1 MARLDL
7 VLGTPQQA
15 QSALTE
21 DMFGANY
28 VYDYERIGD
37 LPWERFDELID
48 QLGSST
54 LRYPGGNAV
63 ETRFNYLDP
72 NSSVDLAGKAVMGMD
87 DFISWAGAN
96 GISPTILLPT
106 KPFLPSE
113 SHALLK
119 WESGSGGWAIDPG
132 AMAAAKA
139 LVFNL
144 VETAV
149 EAARDADTTIAAFE
163 LGNEFSGVT
172 FTGTDGTIKHMNGSQ
187 YGLLADAMA
196 QWVDEALESFNA
208 GGDPQ
213 IVVQVWG
220 DYNKN
225 GINPTQLSNINDN
238 VLAAFSEEG
247 LAAIDATSSHI
258 YFKEG
263 KTTAD
268 GQFTH
273 SYAGLDE
280 RIAEMAALSD
290 VWSDAAGRTLDLHVT
305 EWNVQKQGIHEPN
318 ASYWQSNSS
327 WNVSAE
333 WVETANFGM
342 KQLAPMLE
350 MVSAFNMAGVDA
362 AQVWSVMYNAA
373 ALGMQHNGGTLTA
386 AGGLFS
392 LMQDILPGTHYQE
405 VAAEQQDADVHVFRG
420 DGQTHV
426 FVSLRSADPHSVTVD
441 LEALSPLM
449 DTVVV
454 TYLRPDEAAA
464 DGAFS
469 ADGNTYLVGDRSWL
483 EADIG
488 LIKEDGPVILTDGG
502 IDLELGAYE
511 VALISF
517 EEAVTSAATPP
528 VEISDTFDFTL
539 EVGSAPS
546 GAFGNKYD
554 NKTDADGKITGV
566 FSLADASKDLELSLT
581 TFDVDFDDELQV
593 FLNGTSLG
601 YLDKTPNKGI
611 GNDTLLLSSA
621 ALIAGENELTIQNE
635 NPDWMWGVNE
645 LRVDE
650 LQVTDANAD
659 TFDFTLEVGSAPSG
673 AFGNKY
679 GNQTDADGKI
689 TGVFSLADASKDLE
703 LSLTTFDVDFDDELQ
718 VFLNGTS
725 LGYLDKTPNKD
736 IGNDTLL
743 LSSAALIAGENEL
756 TIQNENP
763 DWMWGVNELRVDE
776 LQVTD
781 ANADTFDFTL
791 EVGSAPSGAFG
802 NKYGNQ
808 TDADGKITG
817 VFSLAD
823 ASKDLE
829 LSLTTFDVDTADE
842 LQVFLNGTSLGYLG
856 TTANNGLG
864 NDTLLLSSAAL
875 ITGENELTIQNKN
888 TSWIWG
894 VNELQIT
901 DADTFDFTLEVGSA
915 PSGAFGNKYDNK
927 TDADGKITG
936 VFSLAD
942 ASKDLELSLTTFDV
956 DFDDELQVFLN
967 GTSLGYLDK
976 TPNKGIG
983 NDTLLLSS
991 AALIA
996 GENELTIQNENPD
1009 WMWGVNELRVDEL
1022 QVTDANADTFD
1033 FTLEVGSAPSGAFGN
1048 KYGNQTDADGKI
1060 TGVFSLADASKDLE
1074 LSLTTFDVDFD
1085 DELQVFLNGTS
1096 LGYLDKTPNKGIGN
1110 DTLLLS
1116 SATLIAGENELT
1128 IQNENPDWMWG
1139 VNELQI
1145 EAFML

>member
-37 LPWERFDELID
+37 LPWARFDELID
-48 QLGSST
+48 QLGSTT

-72 NSSVDLAGKAVMGMD
+72 NSSVDLAGRPVMGMD

-119 WESGSGGWAIDPG
+119 WESGSGGYVIDPS

-172 FTGTDGTIKHMNGSQ
+172 FTGADGTIKHMNGAQ

-196 QWVDEALESFNA
+196 QWVDEAMESFNA

-305 EWNVQKQGIHEPN
+305 EWNVQKQGIYEPS

-386 AGGLFS
+386 AGGLFA

-441 LEALSPLM
+441 LEALSPLLN
-449 DTVVV
+449 TVGV

-464 DGAFS
+464 DGEFS

-488 LIKEDGPVILTDGG
+488 LVREDGPVILTDGG

-517 EEAVTSAATPP
+517 EVTHSYTILGSRSRDSLFGTEGDDQVYGFDGDDWLRGEAGEDWLEGGKGADSLYGGTG
-528 VEISDTFDFTL
+528 SDTLKGGDGDDWLQGGSGKYNDYIYGGNGDDRAYGGNGKDKIWGGHGDDILYGDGSSDVIWGQGGRDTLHGGGGGDRLYGGAEADSFIFSMDQNTGKDRIMDFEDGLDWFSMENSNGASFEDLTVQ
-539 EVGSAPS
+539 EWGRHTYVSWDTGSFWVMETDPALI
-546 GAFGNKYD
+546 GAQDF
-554 NKTDADGKITGV
+554 V
-566 FSLADASKDLELSLT
+566 FS
-581 TFDVDFDDELQV
+581 
-593 FLNGTSLG
+593 
-601 YLDKTPNKGI
+601 
-611 GNDTLLLSSA
+611 
-621 ALIAGENELTIQNE
+621 
-635 NPDWMWGVNE
+635 
-645 LRVDE
+645 
-650 LQVTDANAD
+650 
-659 TFDFTLEVGSAPSG
+659 
-673 AFGNKY
+673 
-679 GNQTDADGKI
+679 
-689 TGVFSLADASKDLE
+689 
-703 LSLTTFDVDFDDELQ
+703 
-718 VFLNGTS
+718 
-725 LGYLDKTPNKD
+725 
-736 IGNDTLL
+736 
-743 LSSAALIAGENEL
+743 
-756 TIQNENP
+756 
-763 DWMWGVNELRVDE
+763 
-776 LQVTD
+776 
-781 ANADTFDFTL
+781 
-791 EVGSAPSGAFG
+791 
-802 NKYGNQ
+802 
-808 TDADGKITG
+808 
-817 VFSLAD
+817 
-823 ASKDLE
+823 
-829 LSLTTFDVDTADE
+829 
-842 LQVFLNGTSLGYLG
+842 
-856 TTANNGLG
+856 
-864 NDTLLLSSAAL
+864 
-875 ITGENELTIQNKN
+875 
-888 TSWIWG
+888 
-894 VNELQIT
+894 
-901 DADTFDFTLEVGSA
+901 
-915 PSGAFGNKYDNK
+915 
-927 TDADGKITG
+927 
-936 VFSLAD
+936 
-942 ASKDLELSLTTFDV
+942 
-956 DFDDELQVFLN
+956 
-967 GTSLGYLDK
+967 
-976 TPNKGIG
+976 
-983 NDTLLLSS
+983 
-991 AALIA
+991 
-996 GENELTIQNENPD
+996 
-1009 WMWGVNELRVDEL
+1009 
-1022 QVTDANADTFD
+1022 
-1033 FTLEVGSAPSGAFGN
+1033 
-1048 KYGNQTDADGKI
+1048 
-1060 TGVFSLADASKDLE
+1060 
-1074 LSLTTFDVDFD
+1074 
-1085 DELQVFLNGTS
+1085 
-1096 LGYLDKTPNKGIGN
+1096 
-1110 DTLLLS
+1110 
-1116 SATLIAGENELT
+1116 
-1128 IQNENPDWMWG
+1128 
-1139 VNELQI
+1139 
-1145 EAFML
+1145 

>member
-37 LPWERFDELID
+37 LPWARFDELID
-48 QLGSST
+48 QLGSTT

-119 WESGSGGWAIDPG
+119 WESGSGGWVIDPS

-149 EAARDADTTIAAFE
+149 EAAHDADTTIAAFE

-172 FTGTDGTIKHMNGSQ
+172 FTGADGTIKHMNGAQ
-187 YGLLADAMA
+187 YGVLADAMA

-280 RIAEMAALSD
+280 RIAQMAALSD
-290 VWSDAAGRTLDLHVT
+290 VWSDAAGRTLDLHIT
-305 EWNVQKQGIHEPN
+305 EWNVQKQGIYEPS
-318 ASYWQSNSS
+318 ASDWQSNSS

-386 AGGLFS
+386 AGGLFA
-392 LMQDILPGTHYQE
+392 LMQDILPGTHYLE

-426 FVSLRSADPHSVTVD
+426 FVSLRSADPHNVTVD
-441 LEALSPLM
+441 LEALSPLPE
-449 DTVVV
+449 TVTV

-488 LIKEDGPVILTDGG
+488 LVQESGSVQLNDESLALT
-502 IDLELGAYE
+502 LGAYE

-517 EEAVTSAATPP
+517 EDTSWNTISGSEATEALSGTDGADQIFGLDGDDWLRGEAGDDWLEGGEGADALYGGTG
-528 VEISDTFDFTL
+528 SDILEGGDGDDWLQGGGGAYRDFLYGGNGDDRVYGGNGKDKIWGGIGDDILYGDGSSDVIRGQWGRDTL
-539 EVGSAPS
+539 YGGGGDDRLYGNSSRDILHGEQGRDWLSGDGGNDDLYGGAEADRFIFAMDQNTGKDRIMDFEDGLDWFSMENSNGASFEDLTVQEWGRHTYVSWEKGSFWVMETDPALI
-546 GAFGNKYD
+546 GAQDF
-554 NKTDADGKITGV
+554 V
-566 FSLADASKDLELSLT
+566 FS
-581 TFDVDFDDELQV
+581 
-593 FLNGTSLG
+593 
-601 YLDKTPNKGI
+601 
-611 GNDTLLLSSA
+611 
-621 ALIAGENELTIQNE
+621 
-635 NPDWMWGVNE
+635 
-645 LRVDE
+645 
-650 LQVTDANAD
+650 
-659 TFDFTLEVGSAPSG
+659 
-673 AFGNKY
+673 
-679 GNQTDADGKI
+679 
-689 TGVFSLADASKDLE
+689 
-703 LSLTTFDVDFDDELQ
+703 
-718 VFLNGTS
+718 
-725 LGYLDKTPNKD
+725 
-736 IGNDTLL
+736 
-743 LSSAALIAGENEL
+743 
-756 TIQNENP
+756 
-763 DWMWGVNELRVDE
+763 
-776 LQVTD
+776 
-781 ANADTFDFTL
+781 
-791 EVGSAPSGAFG
+791 
-802 NKYGNQ
+802 
-808 TDADGKITG
+808 
-817 VFSLAD
+817 
-823 ASKDLE
+823 
-829 LSLTTFDVDTADE
+829 
-842 LQVFLNGTSLGYLG
+842 
-856 TTANNGLG
+856 
-864 NDTLLLSSAAL
+864 
-875 ITGENELTIQNKN
+875 
-888 TSWIWG
+888 
-894 VNELQIT
+894 
-901 DADTFDFTLEVGSA
+901 
-915 PSGAFGNKYDNK
+915 
-927 TDADGKITG
+927 
-936 VFSLAD
+936 
-942 ASKDLELSLTTFDV
+942 
-956 DFDDELQVFLN
+956 
-967 GTSLGYLDK
+967 
-976 TPNKGIG
+976 
-983 NDTLLLSS
+983 
-991 AALIA
+991 
-996 GENELTIQNENPD
+996 
-1009 WMWGVNELRVDEL
+1009 
-1022 QVTDANADTFD
+1022 
-1033 FTLEVGSAPSGAFGN
+1033 
-1048 KYGNQTDADGKI
+1048 
-1060 TGVFSLADASKDLE
+1060 
-1074 LSLTTFDVDFD
+1074 
-1085 DELQVFLNGTS
+1085 
-1096 LGYLDKTPNKGIGN
+1096 
-1110 DTLLLS
+1110 
-1116 SATLIAGENELT
+1116 
-1128 IQNENPDWMWG
+1128 
-1139 VNELQI
+1139 
-1145 EAFML
+1145 

>member
-37 LPWERFDELID
+37 LPWARFDELID
-48 QLGSST
+48 QLGSNT

-72 NSSVDLAGKAVMGMD
+72 NSSLDLAGRPVMGMD

-96 GISPTILLPT
+96 GIRPTILLPT

-113 SHALLK
+113 SHAVLK
-119 WESGSGGWAIDPG
+119 WESGSGGWVIDPS

-149 EAARDADTTIAAFE
+149 EAAHDADTTIAAFE

-172 FTGTDGTIKHMNGSQ
+172 FTGADGTIKHMNGAQ
-187 YGLLADAMA
+187 YGVLADAMA

-280 RIAEMAALSD
+280 RIAQMAALSD
-290 VWSDAAGRTLDLHVT
+290 VWSDAAGRTLDLHIT
-305 EWNVQKQGIHEPN
+305 EWNVQKQGIYEPS

-386 AGGLFS
+386 AGGLFA
-392 LMQDILPGTHYQE
+392 LMQDILPGTHYLE

-426 FVSLRSADPHSVTVD
+426 FVSLRSADPHNVTVD
-441 LEALSPLM
+441 LEALSPLL
-449 DTVVV
+449 DTIVV

-488 LIKEDGPVILTDGG
+488 LVQEDGPVILTNGG

-517 EEAVTSAATPP
+517 TDTLTNTISGSDRSEALSGTDGADQILGLDGDDWLRGEAGDDRLEGGEGADALYGGTGSDILEGGDGDDWLQGGDGAHQDLLYGGNGDDRAYGGNGKDKIWGG
-528 VEISDTFDFTL
+528 EGSDKIWGDGGGDKLSGQWGSDTL
-539 EVGSAPS
+539 YGGS
-546 GAFGNKYD
+546 
-554 NKTDADGKITGV
+554 
-566 FSLADASKDLELSLT
+566 
-581 TFDVDFDDELQV
+581 
-593 FLNGTSLG
+593 
-601 YLDKTPNKGI
+601 
-611 GNDTLLLSSA
+611 GNDRVVGGASSDLLHGNSGQDILRGE
-621 ALIAGENELTIQNE
+621 AGAINSTVARI
-635 NPDWMWGVNE
+635 
-645 LRVDE
+645 
-650 LQVTDANAD
+650 
-659 TFDFTLEVGSAPSG
+659 
-673 AFGNKY
+673 
-679 GNQTDADGKI
+679 
-689 TGVFSLADASKDLE
+689 
-703 LSLTTFDVDFDDELQ
+703 
-718 VFLNGTS
+718 
-725 LGYLDKTPNKD
+725 
-736 IGNDTLL
+736 
-743 LSSAALIAGENEL
+743 
-756 TIQNENP
+756 
-763 DWMWGVNELRVDE
+763 
-776 LQVTD
+776 
-781 ANADTFDFTL
+781 
-791 EVGSAPSGAFG
+791 
-802 NKYGNQ
+802 
-808 TDADGKITG
+808 
-817 VFSLAD
+817 
-823 ASKDLE
+823 
-829 LSLTTFDVDTADE
+829 
-842 LQVFLNGTSLGYLG
+842 G
-856 TTANNGLG
+856 TTLN
-864 NDTLLLSSAAL
+864 SS
-875 ITGENELTIQNKN
+875 
-888 TSWIWG
+888 
-894 VNELQIT
+894 
-901 DADTFDFTLEVGSA
+901 
-915 PSGAFGNKYDNK
+915 
-927 TDADGKITG
+927 
-936 VFSLAD
+936 
-942 ASKDLELSLTTFDV
+942 
-956 DFDDELQVFLN
+956 
-967 GTSLGYLDK
+967 
-976 TPNKGIG
+976 
-983 NDTLLLSS
+983 
-991 AALIA
+991 
-996 GENELTIQNENPD
+996 
-1009 WMWGVNELRVDEL
+1009 
-1022 QVTDANADTFD
+1022 
-1033 FTLEVGSAPSGAFGN
+1033 
-1048 KYGNQTDADGKI
+1048 
-1060 TGVFSLADASKDLE
+1060 
-1074 LSLTTFDVDFD
+1074 
-1085 DELQVFLNGTS
+1085 
-1096 LGYLDKTPNKGIGN
+1096 
-1110 DTLLLS
+1110 
-1116 SATLIAGENELT
+1116 
-1128 IQNENPDWMWG
+1128 
-1139 VNELQI
+1139 
-1145 EAFML
+1145 